1 MPVVAVSS
9 SLEEHGRA
17 MDLTETFGLLPF
29 TRATWWSGGST
40 TGSGWRSGEVV
51 RLRRGV
57 YVTALG
63 TDDRTRY
70 AQRIAAQL
78 ITQNRPLRRGHV
90 RHVPARTAN
99 PTFTSWDRLSRSR
112 SVDSRHDP
120 PIHPDAASLRPSPP
134 PGVPAL
140 TWSTQP

>member
-1 MPVVAVSS
+1 
-9 SLEEHGRA
+9 

-29 TRATWWSGGST
+29 TPRDLVERGLSHRQWLAIKK
-40 TGSGWRSGEVV
+40 EVV

-78 ITQNRPLRRGHV
+78 
-90 RHVPARTAN
+90 
-99 PTFTSWDRLSRSR
+99 
-112 SVDSRHDP
+112 
-120 PIHPDAASLRPSPP
+120 
-134 PGVPAL
+134 
-140 TWSTQP
+140 